1 MVCYIITLSDF
12 SVLSPLSNY
21 PKIKQAHIHDSGFI
35 NEYRYEVLCNGRS
48 GDQRIPF
55 SFVLYQGSK
64 KQKVM
69 MIQEEGEG
77 FLSQIF
83 LRCYTAM
90 GTQIDSCSD
99 SLEEKIYFSIS
110 LAKRYIDNPQS
121 FAVVVEENAEPLSPP
136 LDYFPLLRSSQL
148 IETSNIG
155 AYRYELHTQCSS
167 LQRIQ
172 YHHVLFCYAP
182 FQEKPCFVVSAESFG
197 EMGPSLGVFHNK
209 GHSNLGAKPNLLDIN
224 FFRDEAFS
232 LVHRELLKK
241 DVTEKD
247 GIPDIRKGEI
257 LEKGLIGSFRCA
269 LYTELPAQNN
279 VVFFHAFAL
288 FRGEVRQPDFL
299 FVLEKQKYDPTPRLI
314 LYRNDTRNDLGFE
327 DCFLDVKL
335 FRDRVVS
342 LLKLMLREEV
352 FHKTQIQPLSAIM
365 LLRLQRFFELTQM
378 SVLFSLVV
386 VVWGSLA
393 SAQKI
398 ETATLTFLLEGTHAL
413 TLLCAAMCFRY
424 AKTSALHTL
433 FYVLILALPFFSPI
447 LLPVSLFSFGAL
459 YRSVAHEFYHAQLEY
474 NWIGLSHS
482 SRSFLHNI
490 MKSHT

>member
-1 MVCYIITLSDF
+1 M
-12 SVLSPLSNY
+12 LSPLSHY
-21 PKIKQAHIHDSGFI
+21 PKIKQANVHDTGTI
-35 NEYRYEVLCNGRS
+35 DGYRYEVLCNGRS

-55 SFVLYQGSK
+55 SFVLYQGNK

-69 MIQEEGEG
+69 MIQEEEGEG

-99 SLEEKIYFSIS
+99 SLEEKRIFS
-110 LAKRYIDNPQS
+110 LALAQQYIAAPES
-121 FAVVVEENAEPLSPP
+121 FIVDVAEAVEPLSPP

-197 EMGPSLGVFHNK
+197 ELGPSIGVFHNK

-232 LVHRELLKK
+232 IVHRELLKK
-241 DVTEKD
+241 DPQNQD
-247 GIPDIRKGEI
+247 ALPDIRKGDL

-269 LYTELPAQNN
+269 LYTDIPAQNN
-279 VVFFHAFAL
+279 AVFFHAFAL
-288 FRGEVRQPDFL
+288 FRGDVRVPEFL
-299 FVLEKQKYDPTPRLI
+299 FVLEKQKHDPTPRLI
-314 LYRNDTRNDLGFE
+314 LYRNEVRNDLGFE
-327 DCFLDVKL
+327 DSLLDVKL

-342 LLKLMLREEV
+342 LLKLILREES
-352 FHKTQIQPLSAIM
+352 FHKTQIHPASAMTM
-365 LLRLQRFFELTQM
+365 LRIQRFFELTQM
-378 SVLFSLVV
+378 SVFFSLVV

-393 SAQKI
+393 SAANII
-398 ETATLTFLLEGTHAL
+398 ETPSFFLLLEGTHFL
-413 TLLCAAMCFRY
+413 TLFCAAMCFRY
-424 AKTSALHTL
+424 ANTSLLHTL
-433 FYVLILALPFFSPI
+433 FYVFMLAVPLFSP
-447 LLPVSLFSFGAL
+447 LFLPVSLFALWAL
-459 YRSVAHEFYHAQLEY
+459 YKTIAREFYHAQLEY

-482 SRSFLHNI
+482 ARSFLHNI
-490 MKSHT
+490 IKAHP